1 MKKDQQFKGK
11 IAEEILI
18 NERFRYLHIE
28 LVEPYRIEFNAGQ
41 YISLDIEK
49 EMANYPIAS
58 PPAVN
63 HAVELCVVIKSGG
76 KGADYFKAL
85 KPGDEV
91 LFSGPFGNF
100 VVEPE
105 KKTLEK
111 KLLLVATASGIA
123 GIRSIILDLLE
134 EKQDQ
139 RPFGLLIT
147 IRDCKDSRCKEQ
159 NRQDQGE
166 IIICRADIFKGRS
179 DNPPVKAKQAHEERR
194 TDNNL
199 KDNNCNET
207 FEKDR
212 PVRDDEGCSDG
223 GGDSEMKQDE
233 LGIKYWSFSG

>member
-139 RPFGLLIT
+139 RPIQLVWGLNQVGDMFWVEDFRRLSQYFTNFSFDLTLAKPPEHWPLLSGYVTKWLETEIELDSDWGVYVSGAKEM
-147 IRDCKDSRCKEQ
+147 IKDVKELV
-159 NRQDQGE
+159 G
-166 IIICRADIFKGRS
+166 KKSVVPGRLHLY
-179 DNPPVKAKQAHEERR
+179 PIV
-194 TDNNL
+194 
-199 KDNNCNET
+199 
-207 FEKDR
+207 
-212 PVRDDEGCSDG
+212 
-223 GGDSEMKQDE
+223 
-233 LGIKYWSFSG
+233 